1 MDFKIAVH
9 AVHSVRLFLIP
20 FSKTIL
26 LVRTVEYFTAA
37 CKICRQIDGWYA
49 KPAYRSV
56 QKAGLPYQ
64 AVHRRLDFAVP
75 KSMLVKSVKI
85 FAAGRTH
92 CTIR

>member
-1 MDFKIAVH
+1 MQEFQQLIKI
-9 AVHSVRLFLIP
+9 FLY
-20 FSKTIL
+20 KKKL
-26 LVRTVEYFTAA
+26 FTAA
-37 CKICRQIDGWYA
+37 CKICRQIGGRYA

-64 AVHRRLDFAVP
+64 TVHRRLYFAIP

-85 FAAGRTH
+85 FAAGRTD